1 MARLELE
8 GWLLARIGSTLI
20 SLLLMSDLN
29 PAKHLVL
36 TAIFLTSGVI
46 LSLTIA

>member
-1 MARLELE
+1 LAQLERL

-29 PAKHLVL
+29 MAKHLIL
-36 TAIFLTSGVI
+36 TAIFLTGGVI
-46 LSLTIA
+46 LSLTVA